1 LAINRNKVLDA
12 ARKYQSRGQY
22 DKAIVQYKKLV
33 DTDKRDVR
41 SLLKI
46 GDLYVRKGDRGSAI
60 ETYETV
66 AGHYAQQGFFLKA
79 IAVYKQ
85 ILKLDP
91 SRLDAQVRLGEMYE
105 QLQLISDAMSVFED
119 VSSAFMRA
127 GDTDQALAMLGKMVE
142 LDPEHIP
149 VRIKYAEAL
158 SRAGRTQEAANEFEQ
173 GALLLKD
180 QGRLDDYV
188 KVAERLL
195 YHRSNDVRVAKE
207 LAETYISRRD
217 PKRAL
222 AKLQI
227 CFKADPRDVSTLSL
241 LAEAF
246 LMLSQTDKAVSVY
259 REVARIHREAQRPQE
274 RMSALHRILEL
285 SPNDK
290 EAQAALNKTASAS
303 GQHYMPPGSVRQ
315 PATPAGSVSN
325 AQLGNSQL
333 SGTAQV
339 SGTSQTSSPSLSSG
353 SGLSGASGIM
363 YVEEDIEEDFGED
376 FGEASTI
383 SGSLPAA
390 PEATLE
396 VEESHASAPPAP
408 RPPTG
413 GQVIPL
419 RALAPMTYPE
429 FVALPLISTQVA
441 PATAALAPN
450 LMERTLELADS
461 YLVDGLF
468 TQARAIVSE
477 LQLTLPDHPLVLDK
491 AREIEELAAA
501 SSGVS
506 AVAQPIMQRDVSSIP
521 APMASEP
528 PEMELE
534 YEELE
539 PGDEGFDFA
548 ERLAEELA
556 EVAEIAPID
565 EGAEMIDVETVFEQF
580 KAGVAEQVADDDSD
594 THFDLGIAYKE
605 MGLFPDA
612 RREFQVAMADPRRR
626 CLCWTMIGLIYMEE
640 GQPRD
645 AIEAFQSGLESPEKT
660 STEAIGLHYELA
672 MACETAGLT
681 DQARLHYEYVFQR
694 EPQYR
699 EVGPRLQRL
708 GGPSGDNPDDLLM
721 ESMDDVNRAFDEL
734 IHED

>member
-1 LAINRNKVLDA
+1 LDA

-22 DKAIVQYKKLV
+22 DKAIAQYQKLV
-33 DTDKRDVR
+33 AADKRDVR

-46 GDLYVRKGDRGSAI
+46 GDLHVRAGNRGTAI
-60 ETYETV
+60 ETYENV
-66 AGHYAQQGFFLKA
+66 ANHYATQGFFLKA

-91 SRLDAQVRLGEMYE
+91 SRLDAQVRLGGMYE
-105 QLQLISDAMSVFED
+105 QLQLVSDAMSVFED
-119 VSSAFMRA
+119 ASNAFMRA
-127 GDTDQALAMLGKMVE
+127 GDAEQALAMLGKMVDI
-142 LDPEHIP
+142 DPEHIP
-149 VRIKYAEAL
+149 VRIKFAEAL
-158 SRAGRTQEAANEFEQ
+158 SRAGRTQEAASEFEQ

-180 QGRLDDYV
+180 QGRLEDYV

-207 LAETYISRRD
+207 LAETYIARRD

-246 LMLSQTDKAVSVY
+246 LMLSQTEKAISVY

-274 RMSALHRILEL
+274 RMSALHRILQL

-290 EAQAALNKTASAS
+290 EAKAALQKTASAS
-303 GQHYMPPGSVRQ
+303 GQHYIPPGTLHQ
-315 PATPAGSVSN
+315 PAGIAPSGERTAGPMGSV
-325 AQLGNSQL
+325 
-333 SGTAQV
+333 
-339 SGTSQTSSPSLSSG
+339 SSPSLSG
-353 SGLSGASGIM
+353 SQLSGPNRLESDSLSAAASLSDASSLTGTSGIM
-363 YVEEDIEEDFGED
+363 YVEEDIEEG
-376 FGEASTI
+376 STVT
-383 SGSLPAA
+383 GSLPALSQE
-390 PEATLE
+390 PTELGGSFPS
-396 VEESHASAPPAP
+396 VPSAP
-408 RPPTG
+408 RMPTG
-413 GQVIPL
+413 GRVIPM
-419 RALAPMTYPE
+419 RTTSPMTYSE
-429 FVALPLISTQVA
+429 FLALPLVSTQVA
-441 PATAALAPN
+441 PASAAIAPS
-450 LMERTLELADS
+450 LMEQTLELADS
-461 YLVDGLF
+461 YLVDGRF

-477 LQLTLPDHPLVLDK
+477 LQITLPSHPLVLDK

-506 AVAQPIMQRDVSSIP
+506 AVAQPLLQPTISSTP
-521 APMASEP
+521 APSLSDA
-528 PEMELE
+528 PEMELG

-548 ERLAEELA
+548 EKLAEELA
-556 EVAEIAPID
+556 EVAEIVPVD

-605 MGLFPDA
+605 MGLLPDA
-612 RREFQVAMADPRRR
+612 RREFQVAMSDPRRR

-660 STEAIGLHYELA
+660 EPEAVGLHYELG
-672 MACETAGLT
+672 MACEASGLT
-681 DQARLHYEYVFQR
+681 DQARLHYQFVFDR
-694 EPQYR
+694 EPRYR
-699 EVGPRLQRL
+699 EVGQRLQRL
-708 GGPSGDNPDDLLM
+708 GGPSKGGDEDLLL

>member
-1 LAINRNKVLDA
+1 MAINRNKVLDA

-22 DKAIVQYKKLV
+22 DKAIAQYKKLV
-33 DTDKRDVR
+33 DADKRDVR

-46 GDLYVRKGDRGSAI
+46 GDLHVRKGDRGSAI

-66 AGHYAQQGFFLKA
+66 ASHYAQQGFFLKA

-91 SRLDAQVRLGEMYE
+91 SRLEVQVRLGEMYE

-119 VSSAFMRA
+119 VSSGFMRA

-158 SRAGRTQEAANEFEQ
+158 SRAGRTQEAADEFEQ

-207 LAETYISRRD
+207 LAETYVTRRD

-246 LMLSQTDKAVSVY
+246 LMLSQTDKAISVY

-274 RMSALHRILEL
+274 RMSALQRILEL
-285 SPNDK
+285 NPDDK
-290 EAQAALNKTASAS
+290 EAQTALQKTASAS
-303 GQHYMPPGSVRQ
+303 GQHYMPPGTVRQ
-315 PATPAGSVSN
+315 PTASIGSVSS
-325 AQLGNSQL
+325 AQLG
-333 SGTAQV
+333 GAQV
-339 SGTSQTSSPSLSSG
+339 SGASNLSSPS
-353 SGLSGASGIM
+353 LSGASGIM
-363 YVEEDIEEDFGED
+363 YVDEDIEE
-376 FGEASTI
+376 ASTV
-383 SGSLPAA
+383 SGSLPAIS
-390 PEATLE
+390 EATVE
-396 VEESHASAPPAP
+396 VEESYSSVPPAP
-408 RPPTG
+408 RPPSG
-413 GQVIPL
+413 GRLIPIRTL
-419 RALAPMTYPE
+419 GPMTYSE
-429 FVALPLISTQVA
+429 FLALPLVSTQVA
-441 PATAALAPN
+441 SASAALAPS

-477 LQLTLPDHPLVLDK
+477 LQLTLPDHPLVLEK
-491 AREIEELAAA
+491 AREVEELAVA

-506 AVAQPIMQRDVSSIP
+506 AVAQPLIQRELSSIP
-521 APMASEP
+521 AAMASDP

-534 YEELE
+534 YEELA

-548 ERLAEELA
+548 EKLAEELA

-580 KAGVAEQVADDDSD
+580 KAGVAEQVSDDDSD

-612 RREFQVAMADPRRR
+612 RREFQVAMGDPRRR
-626 CLCWTMIGLIYMEE
+626 CLCWTMIGLIYMDE

-660 STEAIGLHYELA
+660 PTEAVGLHYELA
-672 MACETAGLT
+672 MACEVGGLT

-699 EVGPRLQRL
+699 EVGQRLQRL
-708 GGPSGDNPDDLLM
+708 GGPSGDNADDLLM

>member
-1 LAINRNKVLDA
+1 MGINRNKVLDA
-12 ARKYQSRGQY
+12 ARKHQARGQY
-22 DKAIVQYKKLV
+22 DKAIAQYRKLV
-33 DTDKRDVR
+33 DADKRDVR

-46 GDLYVRKGDRGSAI
+46 GDLYVRKGDRGAAI
-60 ETYETV
+60 ESYETV

-119 VSSAFMRA
+119 VSNAYMRA
-127 GDTDQALAMLGKMVE
+127 GDTDEALRMLGKMVE
-142 LDPEHIP
+142 LDPDHIP

-158 SRAGRTQEAANEFEQ
+158 SRAGRTIDAANEFEQ
-173 GALLLKD
+173 GATLLKE
-180 QGRLDDYV
+180 QGRLDDYI

-195 YHRSNDVRVAKE
+195 YHRNNDVRIAKE
-207 LAETYISRRD
+207 LSETYIARRD

-246 LMLSQTDKAVSVY
+246 LMLSQTDKAISVY
-259 REVARIHREAQRPQE
+259 REIARIHREAQRPRE
-274 RMSALHRILEL
+274 RMSALRRILEL
-285 SPNDK
+285 NPSDK
-290 EAQAALNKTASAS
+290 EARAALERTASAS
-303 GQHYMPPGSVRQ
+303 GQLYVPEEGLQKPAVSRAEASALGS
-315 PATPAGSVSN
+315 A
-325 AQLGNSQL
+325 
-333 SGTAQV
+333 
-339 SGTSQTSSPSLSSG
+339 

-363 YVEEDIEEDFGED
+363 YLDEDVEEDSVAYG
-376 FGEASTI
+376 T
-383 SGSLPAA
+383 LPD
-390 PEATLE
+390 ESETSIE
-396 VEESHASAPPAP
+396 VEGSHASAPPP
-408 RPPTG
+408 SEPPMRG
-413 GQVIPL
+413 RVVPIRML
-419 RALAPMTYPE
+419 EPMSYTD
-429 FVALPLISTQVA
+429 FLSLPLVSTQVA
-441 PATAALAPN
+441 PAARALAPS
-450 LMERTLELADS
+450 LMEQTLELADS
-461 YLVDGLF
+461 YLVEGLF

-477 LQLTLPDHPLVLDK
+477 LQLTHPEHPLVLDK

-506 AVAQPIMQRDVSSIP
+506 AVAQPLHRAASSLP
-521 APMASEP
+521 VPVTSEP
-528 PEMELE
+528 PDMELE

-548 ERLAEELA
+548 EKLAEELA
-556 EVAEIAPID
+556 EVAEITPMD

-580 KAGVAEQVADDDSD
+580 KRGVAEQVSDDDSD

-605 MGLFPDA
+605 MGLLPDA
-612 RREFQVAMADPRRR
+612 RREFQLAMSDPRRR

-645 AIEAFQSGLESPEKT
+645 AIEAFQSGLESPNKT
-660 STEAIGLHYELA
+660 PSEEVGLHYELGL
-672 MACETAGLT
+672 ACEAGGLL

-699 EVGPRLQRL
+699 EVGQRLLRL
-708 GGPSGDNPDDLLM
+708 GGPSGEADDLLL
-721 ESMDDVNRAFDEL
+721 ESMDDVNRAFDAL
-734 IHED
+734 IQQD

>member
-22 DKAIVQYKKLV
+22 DKAIAQYKKLV
-33 DTDKRDVR
+33 DSDKRDVR

-60 ETYETV
+60 ETYENV
-66 AGHYAQQGFFLKA
+66 AGHYSQQGFFLKA

-119 VSSAFMRA
+119 VSNGFMRA

-158 SRAGRTQEAANEFEQ
+158 SRAGRTQEAADEFEQ
-173 GALLLKD
+173 GALLLRD

-285 SPNDK
+285 APNDK
-290 EAQAALNKTASAS
+290 EAQAALSKTASAS

-315 PATPAGSVSN
+315 PPAPTGSVST
-325 AQLGNSQL
+325 AQLGGSQL

-339 SGTSQTSSPSLSSG
+339 SGASQLSSPSPSSA

-363 YVEEDIEEDFGED
+363 YVEEDIEEDIE
-376 FGEASTI
+376 EASTV
-383 SGSLPAA
+383 SGSLPAVSE
-390 PEATLE
+390 PVLE
-396 VEESHASAPPAP
+396 LEESYSTVPPAP

-413 GQVIPL
+413 GRVIPL
-419 RALAPMTYPE
+419 RALGPMTYSE
-429 FVALPLISTQVA
+429 FLALPLVSTQVA

-506 AVAQPIMQRDVSSIP
+506 AVAQPLIQRDVSSIP
-521 APMASEP
+521 AAMISEP

-548 ERLAEELA
+548 EKLAEELA
-556 EVAEIAPID
+556 EVAEIAPTD
-565 EGAEMIDVETVFEQF
+565 EGAQMIDVETVFQQF
-580 KAGVAEQVADDDSD
+580 KAGVAEQVSDDDSD

-612 RREFQVAMADPRRR
+612 RREFQVAMVDPRRR
-626 CLCWTMIGLIYMEE
+626 CVCWTMIGLIYMQE

-660 STEAIGLHYELA
+660 PDEAVGLHYELA
-672 MACETAGLT
+672 MACEAAGLT

-699 EVGPRLQRL
+699 EVGQRLQRL

>member
-1 LAINRNKVLDA
+1 MDA

-22 DKAIVQYKKLV
+22 DKAIAQYQKLV
-33 DTDKRDVR
+33 AADKRDVR

-46 GDLYVRKGDRGSAI
+46 GDLHVRAGNRGAAI
-60 ETYETV
+60 ETYEIV
-66 AGHYAQQGFFLKA
+66 ASHYAAQGFFLKA

-105 QLQLISDAMSVFED
+105 QLQLVSDAMSVFED
-119 VSSAFMRA
+119 ASNAFMRA
-127 GDTDQALAMLGKMVE
+127 GDTEQALAMLGKIVDI
-142 LDPEHIP
+142 DPEHIP

-158 SRAGRTQEAANEFEQ
+158 SRAGRTQDAANEFEQ
-173 GALLLKD
+173 GAALLKD
-180 QGRLDDYV
+180 QGRLEDYV

-195 YHRSNDVRVAKE
+195 YHRSNDVQVARE

-246 LMLSQTDKAVSVY
+246 LMLSQTDKAISVY
-259 REVARIHREAQRPQE
+259 REVARIHREAHRPQE
-274 RMSALHRILEL
+274 RMSALHRILQL
-285 SPNDK
+285 NPNDK
-290 EAQAALNKTASAS
+290 EAQAALQKTASAS
-303 GQHYMPPGSVRQ
+303 GQHFVPQGSA
-315 PATPAGSVSN
+315 PHATGPIGSVSTGQPSV
-325 AQLGNSQL
+325 ASQL
-333 SGTAQV
+333 STQSASLSAV
-339 SGTSQTSSPSLSSG
+339 SKETSSD
-353 SGLSGASGIM
+353 GLSDASNLTGTSGIM
-363 YVEEDIEEDFGED
+363 YVDEDIEEGSEL
-376 FGEASTI
+376 T
-383 SGSLPAA
+383 GSLPA
-390 PEATLE
+390 LS
-396 VEESHASAPPAP
+396 EEPSGLGGSYPSVPSAPRMPIAA
-408 RPPTG
+408 R
-413 GQVIPL
+413 VIPM
-419 RALAPMTYPE
+419 RTTSPMTYSE
-429 FVALPLISTQVA
+429 FLALPLVSTQVA
-441 PATAALAPN
+441 PASAALAPS
-450 LMERTLELADS
+450 LMEQTLELADS

-477 LQLTLPDHPLVLDK
+477 LQLTLPNHPLVLDK
-491 AREIEELAAA
+491 AREIEALAAA

-506 AVAQPIMQRDVSSIP
+506 AVAQPLVQPP
-521 APMASEP
+521 APSAPAHSISDAP
-528 PEMELE
+528 DLELE

-548 ERLAEELA
+548 EKLAEELA
-556 EVAEIAPID
+556 EVAEIAPLD

-605 MGLFPDA
+605 MGLHADA
-612 RREFQVAMADPRRR
+612 RREFQVAMDDPRRR

-660 STEAIGLHYELA
+660 AAESVGLHYELG
-672 MACETAGLT
+672 MACEASGLT
-681 DQARLHYEYVFQR
+681 DQARLHYQYVFQR
-694 EPQYR
+694 EPRYR
-699 EVGPRLQRL
+699 EVSQRLHRL
-708 GGPSGDNPDDLLM
+708 GGPSESSDDDLLL

-734 IHED
+734 IHQD

>member
-1 LAINRNKVLDA
+1 MDA

-22 DKAIVQYKKLV
+22 DKAIAQYKKLV
-33 DTDKRDVR
+33 DSDKRDVR

-119 VSSAFMRA
+119 VSNGFMRA

-149 VRIKYAEAL
+149 VRIKFAEAL
-158 SRAGRTQEAANEFEQ
+158 SRAGRTQEAADEFEQ
-173 GALLLKD
+173 GAALLRD
-180 QGRLDDYV
+180 QGRLDDYI

-207 LAETYISRRD
+207 LAETYIARRD

-259 REVARIHREAQRPQE
+259 REIARIHREAHRPQE
-274 RMSALHRILEL
+274 RMSALNRILEL
-285 SPNDK
+285 NPSDK
-290 EAQAALNKTASAS
+290 EALMALQKTASAS
-303 GQHYMPPGSVRQ
+303 GQHYMPPGTVRQ
-315 PATPAGSVSN
+315 PAASPGSVSA
-325 AQLGNSQL
+325 AQLGGPPL
-333 SGTAQV
+333 SAASHV
-339 SGTSQTSSPSLSSG
+339 SPTSVSSA

-363 YVEEDIEEDFGED
+363 YVEEDVEVE
-376 FGEASTI
+376 EASTV
-383 SGSLPAA
+383 SGSLPAISE
-390 PEATLE
+390 PPLE
-396 VEESHASAPPAP
+396 LEEYYSSVPPAP
-408 RPPTG
+408 QPPSG
-413 GQVIPL
+413 GRVIPL
-419 RALAPMTYPE
+419 RMLNPMSYSE
-429 FVALPLISTQVA
+429 FLALPLMSTQVA
-441 PATAALAPN
+441 PTIAAFAPS
-450 LMERTLELADS
+450 LMEQTLELADS
-461 YLVDGLF
+461 YLVEGLF

-477 LQLTLPDHPLVLDK
+477 LQLTLPNHPLVLDK

-501 SSGVS
+501 SSGIS
-506 AVAQPIMQRDVSSIP
+506 AVAQPLVQPGTSV
-521 APMASEP
+521 ASEP
-528 PEMELE
+528 PELEFE

-548 ERLAEELA
+548 EKLAEELA
-556 EVAEIAPID
+556 EVAEIAPMD

-580 KAGVAEQVADDDSD
+580 KLGVAEQVSDDDSD

-605 MGLFPDA
+605 MGLLPDA

-660 STEAIGLHYELA
+660 ADEAVGLHYELGL
-672 MACETAGLT
+672 ACETAGLT

-694 EPQYR
+694 EPDFR
-699 EVGPRLQRL
+699 ETGQRLQRL
-708 GGPSGDNPDDLLM
+708 GGPSGDDTDDLLL

>member
-22 DKAIVQYKKLV
+22 DKAIAQYKKLV
-33 DTDKRDVR
+33 DSDKRDVR

-60 ETYETV
+60 ETYENV
-66 AGHYAQQGFFLKA
+66 AGHYSQQGFFLKA

-119 VSSAFMRA
+119 VSNGFMRA

-158 SRAGRTQEAANEFEQ
+158 SRAGRTQEAADEFEQ
-173 GALLLKD
+173 GALLLRD
-180 QGRLDDYV
+180 QGRLDDYI

-259 REVARIHREAQRPQE
+259 REVARIHREAQRPQQ

-285 SPNDK
+285 APNDK

-315 PATPAGSVSN
+315 PPAPTGSVST
-325 AQLGNSQL
+325 AQLGESQL

-339 SGTSQTSSPSLSSG
+339 SSPSLSSA

-363 YVEEDIEEDFGED
+363 YVEEDIEEDIE
-376 FGEASTI
+376 EASTV
-383 SGSLPAA
+383 SGSLPAVSE
-390 PEATLE
+390 PVLE
-396 VEESHASAPPAP
+396 LEESYSTVPPAP

-413 GQVIPL
+413 GRVIPL
-419 RALAPMTYPE
+419 RALGPMTYSE
-429 FVALPLISTQVA
+429 FLALPLVSTQVA

-477 LQLTLPDHPLVLDK
+477 LQLTLPDHPLVSDK
-491 AREIEELAAA
+491 AREIEELAVA

-506 AVAQPIMQRDVSSIP
+506 AVAQPLIQRDVSSIP
-521 APMASEP
+521 AAMASEP

-548 ERLAEELA
+548 EKLAEELA
-556 EVAEIAPID
+556 EVAEIAPTD
-565 EGAEMIDVETVFEQF
+565 EGAEMIDVETVFQQF
-580 KAGVAEQVADDDSD
+580 KAGVAEQVSDDDSD

-612 RREFQVAMADPRRR
+612 RREFQVAMVDPRRR
-626 CLCWTMIGLIYMEE
+626 CVCWTMIGLIYMQE

-660 STEAIGLHYELA
+660 PDEAVGLHYELA

-699 EVGPRLQRL
+699 EVGQRLQRL

>member
-1 LAINRNKVLDA
+1 MAINRNKVLDA

-22 DKAIVQYKKLV
+22 GKAIAQYKKLT
-33 DTDKRDVR
+33 DADKRDVR

-46 GDLYVRKGDRGSAI
+46 GDLYVRKGDRGPAI
-60 ETYETV
+60 ETYENV
-66 AGHYAQQGFFLKA
+66 ASYYAQQGFFLKA

-91 SRLDAQVRLGEMYE
+91 ARLEVQVRLGEMYE
-105 QLQLISDAMSVFED
+105 QLQLISDAMTVFED
-119 VSSAFMRA
+119 VSNGFMRA
-127 GDTDQALAMLGKMVE
+127 GDTDRALQMLGKMVD

-158 SRAGRTQEAANEFEQ
+158 SRAGRTQDAANEFER

-180 QGRLDDYV
+180 QGRFDDYI

-195 YHRSNDVRVAKE
+195 YHRGNDVRVARS
-207 LAETYISRRD
+207 LAETYVARRD
-217 PKRAL
+217 PQRAL
-222 AKLQI
+222 TKLQI

-246 LMLSQTDKAVSVY
+246 LMLSQTDKAISVY
-259 REVARIHREAQRPQE
+259 REIARIHREAHQPQE

-285 SPNDK
+285 NPNDN
-290 EAQAALNKTASAS
+290 EARIALQKTASAS
-303 GQHYMPPGSVRQ
+303 GQHYMPPGTARQ
-315 PATPAGSVSN
+315 PAASTSSMSSR
-325 AQLGNSQL
+325 QLGGS
-333 SGTAQV
+333 QV
-339 SGTSQTSSPSLSSG
+339 SGASHLSSPSLSSA

-363 YVEEDIEEDFGED
+363 YVEAELEDSY
-376 FGEASTI
+376 ASV
-383 SGSLPAA
+383 P
-390 PEATLE
+390 PE
-396 VEESHASAPPAP
+396 PP
-408 RPPTG
+408 PPTG
-413 GQVIPL
+413 GRVIPMRTL
-419 RALAPMTYPE
+419 DPMTYPD
-429 FVALPLISTQVA
+429 FLALPLVSTQVA
-441 PATAALAPN
+441 TATAALAPS

-477 LQLTLPDHPLVLDK
+477 LQLTVPDHPLVLDK

-501 SSGVS
+501 SSGIS
-506 AVAQPIMQRDVSSIP
+506 AVAQPLMQPSTSSVP
-521 APMASEP
+521 AQMASDP

-534 YEELE
+534 YAELE

-548 ERLAEELA
+548 EKLAEELA
-556 EVAEIAPID
+556 EVAEIAPAD

-580 KAGVAEQVADDDSD
+580 KAGVAEQVSDDDAD

-605 MGLFPDA
+605 MGLLPDA
-612 RREFQVAMADPRRR
+612 RREFQVAMSDPRRR

-645 AIEAFQSGLESPEKT
+645 AIEAFQSGLESPQKT
-660 STEAIGLHYELA
+660 SAESVGLHYELA
-672 MACETAGLT
+672 MACEAGGLA

-694 EPQYR
+694 EPRFR
-699 EVGPRLQRL
+699 EVGQRLQRL
-708 GGPSGDNPDDLLM
+708 GGPSGDAADDLLL
-721 ESMDDVNRAFDEL
+721 ESMDDVNQAFDEL

>member
-1 LAINRNKVLDA
+1 MAINRNKVLEA

-22 DKAIVQYKKLV
+22 DKAIGQYKKLI
-33 DTDKRDVR
+33 DADKRDVR

-60 ETYETV
+60 ETYESV

-119 VSSAFMRA
+119 VSNGFMRA

-158 SRAGRTQEAANEFEQ
+158 SRAGRTQEAADEFEQ
-173 GALLLKD
+173 GALLLRD

-207 LAETYISRRD
+207 LAETYIARRD

-246 LMLSQTDKAVSVY
+246 LMLSQTDKAISVY
-259 REVARIHREAQRPQE
+259 REVARIHREAQRPQQ

-285 SPNDK
+285 NPNDK
-290 EAQAALNKTASAS
+290 EARVALQKTASAS
-303 GQHYMPPGSVRQ
+303 GQHYMPPGTVRQ
-315 PATPAGSVSN
+315 PSPSTGSVSA
-325 AQLGNSQL
+325 AQLAESQL
-333 SGTAQV
+333 SGPAQV
-339 SGTSQTSSPSLSSG
+339 SGASQLSSPSLSSA

-363 YVEEDIEEDFGED
+363 YVEEDIEEDFA
-376 FGEASTI
+376 EASTV
-383 SGSLPAA
+383 SGSLPAISEA
-390 PEATLE
+390 PIE
-396 VEESHASAPPAP
+396 VEEPYSSVPPAP

-413 GQVIPL
+413 GRVIPIHGL
-419 RALAPMTYPE
+419 GPMTYSE
-429 FVALPLISTQVA
+429 FLALPLVSTQVA
-441 PATAALAPN
+441 PAIAVLAPS
-450 LMERTLELADS
+450 LMERTLDLADS

-506 AVAQPIMQRDVSSIP
+506 AVAQPLIQPHASSIP
-521 APMASEP
+521 ADMVSEP

-548 ERLAEELA
+548 EKLAEELA

-580 KAGVAEQVADDDSD
+580 KAGVAEQVSDDDSD

-605 MGLFPDA
+605 MGLYPDA

-660 STEAIGLHYELA
+660 ATEAVGLHYELA
-672 MACETAGLT
+672 MACEAGGLT
-681 DQARLHYEYVFQR
+681 DQARLHYEFVFQR

-699 EVGPRLQRL
+699 EVGQRLQRL